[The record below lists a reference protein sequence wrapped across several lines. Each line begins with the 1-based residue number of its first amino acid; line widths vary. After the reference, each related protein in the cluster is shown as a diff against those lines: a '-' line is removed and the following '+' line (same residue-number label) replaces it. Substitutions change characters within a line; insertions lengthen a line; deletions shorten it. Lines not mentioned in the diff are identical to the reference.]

1 MSAAKPK
8 EPQPL
13 GSTSGKRGYIRSCQR
28 CGKELRGVGRTTKW
42 CPDCRL
48 AVRAQQSSAYYQ
60 KQKAIAQAN
69 REVITREASLRLLA
83 RVADWAGISY
93 GALMAKSPAERE
105 VLILAYKTEK
115 GGNAP

>member
-1 MSAAKPK
+1 MA
-8 EPQPL
+8 
-13 GSTSGKRGYIRSCQR
+13 GGKIRCCVR
-28 CGKELRGVGRTTKW
+28 CGSYYTPTGRSQKY

-69 REVITREASLRLLA
+69 QEVITREASLRLLA

-93 GALMAKSPAERE
+93 GALMAKSPDARAALVQQYQQTKGE
-105 VLILAYKTEK
+105 IL
-115 GGNAP
+115 

>member
-1 MSAAKPK
+1 MA
-8 EPQPL
+8 
-13 GSTSGKRGYIRSCQR
+13 GGKLRACLR
-28 CGKELRGVGRTTKW
+28 CGAYYTTTSRSQKY

-60 KQKAIAQAN
+60 KQKAAAQAN

-93 GALMAKSPAERE
+93 GALMAKSPDARAALVRQYQE
-105 VLILAYKTEK
+105 EK
-115 GGNAP
+115 GEIP

>member
-1 MSAAKPK
+1 MA
-8 EPQPL
+8 
-13 GSTSGKRGYIRSCQR
+13 GGKLRCCVR
-28 CGKELRGVGRTTKW
+28 CGSYYTPTGRSQKY

-93 GALMAKSPAERE
+93 GALMAKSPDARAALVRQYQE
-105 VLILAYKTEK
+105 EK
-115 GGNAP
+115 GEIP

>member
-1 MSAAKPK
+1 MA
-8 EPQPL
+8 
-13 GSTSGKRGYIRSCQR
+13 GGKLRCCVR
-28 CGKELRGVGRTTKW
+28 CGSYYTPTGRSQKY

-69 REVITREASLRLLA
+69 QEVITREASLRLLA

-93 GALMAKSPAERE
+93 GALMAKSPNARAAL
-105 VLILAYKTEK
+105 VRQYQNEK
-115 GGNAP
+115 GEIP